1 MEDKLI
7 YLILAGWA
15 LMIFLPSVFPALIL
29 AAGMGGAAAY
39 LVFLGNGGEGDL
51 VAVLSVVG
59 PVAAVSIFLA
69 WPLGA
74 LFRWVLRRKTTI

>member
-15 LMIFLPSVFPALIL
+15 AMIFLPSVFPALIL

-39 LVFLGNGGEGDL
+39 LIFLGNGGEGDL
-51 VAVLSVVG
+51 VGVLSVVG

-69 WPLGA
+69 WPVGA
-74 LFRWVLRRKTTI
+74 LFRWVLRRKPSI